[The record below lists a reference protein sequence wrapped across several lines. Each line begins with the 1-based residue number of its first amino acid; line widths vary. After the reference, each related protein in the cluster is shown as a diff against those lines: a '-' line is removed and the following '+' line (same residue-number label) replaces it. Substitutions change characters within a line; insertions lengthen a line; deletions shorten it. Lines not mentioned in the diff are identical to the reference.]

1 MSFLALMRYSEDT
14 KKASQPSQTY
24 QPSSTPLE
32 KNFYQKMKERMKRMY
47 SFFESY
53 KKT

>member
-14 KKASQPSQTY
+14 KKACPTSESLFNPD
-24 QPSSTPLE
+24 LNE
-32 KNFYQKMKERMKRMY
+32 KTFYQKMKERMKRMY

-53 KKT
+53 KKS